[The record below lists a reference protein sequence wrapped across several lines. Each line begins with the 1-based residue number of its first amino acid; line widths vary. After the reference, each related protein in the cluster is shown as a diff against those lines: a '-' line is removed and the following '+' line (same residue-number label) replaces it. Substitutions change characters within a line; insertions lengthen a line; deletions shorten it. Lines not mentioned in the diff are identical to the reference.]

1 MTARRVVLF
10 IAAFGLLTLGWQQPA
25 GAAATQTVALYELNE
40 AAGARV
46 LVDSSG
52 NRLNGT
58 IGAEVTTAATYAGAT
73 GHRFP
78 NVTPNVP
85 PARPEHI
92 DNVPHD
98 ARLNPGTADFAF
110 TIRMRTTRSFGNVIQ
125 KGQSSAV
132 GGYFKMEN
140 PAGVPTCLF
149 RGADGSRGVSA
160 GTDLSDGEWHTI
172 RCERT
177 ATGVSMTV
185 DGTVVARL
193 TGPTGSIANDWPLS
207 IGGKYDCDQVNVTCD
222 YFVGDIDWIRIE
234 TQGTPDTAAP
244 TAPGTPVATSTVAG
258 QANIAWAAATDDRAT
273 TLKYL
278 VFRDSGTTAIG
289 TVDGGTTGT
298 IRYTDTGR
306 TPGAVHTYRV
316 RASDGTNTGPRSAFS
331 APVTIAGG
339 TGTTTTTTTT
349 TTVPNQLPVGSI
361 ESITVEG
368 STITVQGPG
377 SDPNGTP
384 IARVEDVV
392 DGRRTVIEK
401 WGVRGR
407 YTVSYTGT
415 PGTHQ
420 VCVSLLDSP
429 TRTPVPIGCGEAV
442 VK

>member
-1 MTARRVVLF
+1 MAARRVVLF

-92 DNVPHD
+92 NNVPHD

-125 KGQSSAV
+125 KGQSSAT

-193 TGPTGSIANDWPLS
+193 TGPTGSIANNWPLS

-222 YFVGDIDWIRIE
+222 YFVGDIDWVRIE
-234 TQGTPDTAAP
+234 TQGTPDTVAP

-273 TLKYL
+273 SLRYL

-298 IRYTDTGR
+298 IRFTDTGR

-331 APVTIAGG
+331 APVTIAG
-339 TGTTTTTTTT
+339 TTTTTTTTT
-349 TTVPNQLPVGSI
+349 TTVPNRPPVGSI
-361 ESITVEG
+361 ESITVDG
-368 STITVQGPG
+368 STITVQGPA
-377 SDPNGTP
+377 SDPNGAP
-384 IARVEDVV
+384 VARVEDVV
-392 DGRRTVIEK
+392 DGRRTLIDRSSA
-401 WGVRGR
+401 GGR
-407 YTVSYTGT
+407 YTVSYTGAV
-415 PGTHQ
+415 GTHQ

-429 TRTPVPIGCGEAV
+429 TRTAVPIGCGEAV